1 MVTLFYQLEWETL
14 QFIWELS
21 AHDNCDPNYKLPH
34 NHERPIPVWN
44 ILFQYN
50 SAQYISVS
58 KKRNFAVSYSNYQ
71 HIITIHTASCLI
83 TMTDQHKYTTCYLIQ
98 LHSISLPV
106 RIRNLAFHTTITSTQ

>member
-21 AHDNCDPNYKLPH
+21 AHDNCDPNCKLPH
-34 NHERPIPVWN
+34 NHERPIPVRN

-58 KKRNFAVSYSNYQ
+58 KKRDFAVSYSNYQ
-71 HIITIHTASCLI
+71 CIITIHTASFLI
-83 TMTDQHKYTTCYLIQ
+83 TMTDQHKYATCYLIQ

-106 RIRNLAFHTTITSTQ
+106 RIRNLAFHTTFTSTQ